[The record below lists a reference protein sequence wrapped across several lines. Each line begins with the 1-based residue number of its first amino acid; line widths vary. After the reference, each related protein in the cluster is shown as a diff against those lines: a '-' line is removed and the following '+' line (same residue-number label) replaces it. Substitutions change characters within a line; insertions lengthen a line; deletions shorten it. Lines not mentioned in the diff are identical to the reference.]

1 MLLVMW
7 CPVTSQA
14 GLYKESMDGIK
25 ELIKSFLGI
34 VLVVAVS
41 FLIGCRYG
49 RKTARKPVDLRVV
62 WDTTEVVRHDTIVR
76 EKPVYV
82 ASYIHDT
89 VRTYFTTIEQDT
101 VLVDVPIERKV
112 YHEDSLYHAVV
123 SGPRCGN
130 YEPSLDSLIIWP
142 KTTTITIRE
151 KVKTPAPRFSFG
163 AALGPSVLAT
173 PSGQV
178 HAGLGAT
185 IGLQYR
191 F

>member
-1 MLLVMW
+1 MDEFKQLL
-7 CPVTSQA
+7 
-14 GLYKESMDGIK
+14 
-25 ELIKSFLGI
+25 KSFLGI
-34 VLVVAVS
+34 MLIVAVS

-49 RKTARKPVDLRVV
+49 RRTARTSPESHVIR
-62 WDTTEVVRHDTIVR
+62 DTVSYTIHDTITR

-89 VRTYFTTIEQDT
+89 VRTYFTTIKRDT
-101 VLVDVPIERKV
+101 VLVDVPIERRV

-130 YEPSLDSLIIWP
+130 YEPSLDSLIVWP
-142 KTTTITIRE
+142 TTTTITIRE

-163 AALGPSVLAT
+163 ATLGPSVLAT
-173 PSGQV
+173 PGGQV

>member
-1 MLLVMW
+1 
-7 CPVTSQA
+7 
-14 GLYKESMDGIK
+14 MDGIK

-34 VLVVAVS
+34 LLVVAVS
-41 FLIGCRYG
+41 FLIRCRYG
-49 RKTARKPVDLRVV
+49 RKTARIEPETRIIRDTVSRTSYDTVV
-62 WDTTEVVRHDTIVR
+62 LER
-76 EKPVYV
+76 PVYRV
-82 ASYIHDT
+82 SYVTDT
-89 VRTYFTTIEQDT
+89 VATYFTTIEHDT

-130 YEPSLDSLIIWP
+130 YEPSLDSLIVWP

-163 AALGPSVLAT
+163 ATLGPSVLAT

>member
-1 MLLVMW
+1 
-7 CPVTSQA
+7 
-14 GLYKESMDGIK
+14 MDGIR

-34 VLVVAVS
+34 LLVVAVS
-41 FLIGCRYG
+41 FLIGARYG
-49 RKTARKPVDLRVV
+49 RRTARKPVDLHVV
-62 WDTTEVVRHDTIVR
+62 WDTAEVVKHDTIVR

-89 VRTYFTTIEQDT
+89 VRTYFTTIRRDT
-101 VLVDVPIERKV
+101 VTVDVPIERKV

-123 SGPRCGN
+123 SGWR
-130 YEPSLDSLIIWP
+130 PSLDSLIVWP
-142 KTTTITIRE
+142 TTTTITIRE

-163 AALGPSVLAT
+163 ATLGPSVLAT

>member
-1 MLLVMW
+1 M
-7 CPVTSQA
+7 
-14 GLYKESMDGIK
+14 K

-49 RKTARKPVDLRVV
+49 RKTTRMPVKLSVV
-62 WDTTEVVRHDTIVR
+62 NDTVQVTKTDTIVR
-76 EKPVYV
+76 EKPVFV

-89 VRTYFTTIEQDT
+89 VRTYFTTIEKDT

-112 YHEDSLYHAVV
+112 YEEDSLYHAVV
-123 SGPRCGN
+123 SGWR
-130 YEPSLDSLIIWP
+130 PSLDTLIVWP

-151 KVKTPAPRFSFG
+151 QVKTPAPRLSFG
-163 AALGPSVLAT
+163 ITAGPSALVT
-173 PSGQV
+173 PNGKV
-178 HAGLGAT
+178 YGGIGAS
-185 IGLQYR
+185 IGLTYN

>member
-1 MLLVMW
+1 MRDFLKTLLGLLLI
-7 CPVTSQA
+7 A
-14 GLYKESMDGIK
+14 GVG
-25 ELIKSFLGI
+25 FVLG
-34 VLVVAVS
+34 LGYA
-41 FLIGCRYG
+41 R
-49 RKTARKPVDLRVV
+49 RTARNSPEPHVIR
-62 WDTTEVVRHDTIVR
+62 DTVSYTIHDTITR

-82 ASYIHDT
+82 ASYIYDT
-89 VRTYFTTIEQDT
+89 VRTYFTTIRRDT

-123 SGPRCGN
+123 SGWRC
-130 YEPSLDSLIIWP
+130 SLDSLIVWP
-142 KTTTITIRE
+142 TTTTITIRE

-163 AALGPSVLAT
+163 ATLGPSVLAT

-185 IGLQYR
+185 IGWQYR